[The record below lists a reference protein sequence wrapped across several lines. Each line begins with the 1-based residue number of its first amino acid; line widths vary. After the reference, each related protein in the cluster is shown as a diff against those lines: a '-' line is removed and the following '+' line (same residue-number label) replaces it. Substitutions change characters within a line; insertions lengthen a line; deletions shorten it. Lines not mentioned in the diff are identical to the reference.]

1 MLRSSGAAV
10 LGAVRVTGGGLL
22 VNPPR
27 LPELRPPPTRAS
39 ASVATSASAASAA
52 SPSTSGRKRK
62 RNDVMFPL
70 RIARRLRGRRYGGY
84 IGTTKRY
91 FKSYRTVSQAA
102 RPRPAGPPDSPE
114 KSPEICEKPLGFTR
128 VSAVARRDRVAARA

>member
-10 LGAVRVTGGGLL
+10 LGAVRVTGGGLP

-91 FKSYRTVSQAA
+91 FKSYRTVSQPA
-102 RPRPAGPPDSPE
+102 RHPAGRASGFPR
-114 KSPEICEKPLGFTR
+114 KSRESVNRL
-128 VSAVARRDRVAARA
+128 